1 MKCRERKKMN
11 TLFSLVVTLAIGA
24 ALVGCGTAPKAAE
37 RGAPSGIAGVFSEI
51 KNGGPLREGYVDVV
65 ISAVIK
71 TDSEGHFLFD
81 QRGASEARDDYPFVL
96 TVDDQSAV
104 WKAEGREEDTPE
116 YDSQGKRI
124 PDGGK
129 GTLYRIEK
137 KIRMADGPH
146 RIRLTLPE
154 EDYSKE
160 VTVYLRTGLQHILE
174 FKPLYKKLHKSPQGY
189 TRHFA
194 HGISDYESYL
204 DGSPVQ

>member
-1 MKCRERKKMN
+1 MKCRGRKKMN

-37 RGAPSGIAGVFSEI
+37 RGVPSIITGVSSEI
-51 KNGGPLREGYVDVV
+51 KNGGPLLEGYVDVV

-71 TDSEGHFLFD
+71 TDPEGHFLFD
-81 QRGASEARDDYPFVL
+81 QRGASEARDGYPFVL
-96 TVDDQSAV
+96 TVDGQSAV

-129 GTLYRIEK
+129 GTLYHIEK
-137 KIRMADGPH
+137 KIRMTDGPH
-146 RIRLTLPE
+146 RIQLALPE
-154 EDYSKE
+154 EGYSTE
-160 VTVYLRTGLQHILE
+160 ITVHLPPGLEHVLE
-174 FKPLYKKLHKSPQGY
+174 FRPLYKKLHKSPEGY
-189 TRHFA
+189 IRHFA

-204 DGSPVQ
+204 DGSLVQ